1 MENNILP
8 SFKFTDSINLE
19 SAIPVFIFI
28 KKRYF
33 PVFCSRNSLSRY
45 QQAEMEAGN
54 PEQELEQGY
63 LEQENRNYYRDS

>member
-1 MENNILP
+1 MNQQSL
-8 SFKFTDSINLE
+8 F
-19 SAIPVFIFI
+19 FIFI
-28 KKRYF
+28 EKRYF

-63 LEQENRNYYRDS
+63 LEQENRN